1 MSDASELHFNPLT
14 PDLTASELAELRE
27 QERALNVLA
36 ARTST
41 AELGRQVFPGWCP
54 LWYLDVISDH
64 LEACL
69 RYVRGLSGGLRRC
82 AIQVPFQH
90 GKSTIVE
97 MFVARALGVDPS
109 LRIVNATYNVDFA
122 RTRVDNVQ
130 RWMSH
135 PAYRAAFGT
144 RFGAAASVDDGGETG
159 RSRAKS
165 TPDKLQNSANLFQVR
180 GLDRAGQLQ
189 NMGGSFL
196 STSLGSGLNGRPYE
210 IGIIDD
216 PHKDEEAAA
225 SPVERRHVEERYD
238 TIFESREQ
246 ARSVQIFVFTRMHPD
261 DLMGYALP
269 RWERAGIPHAVLR
282 FPAIL
287 DEDPASYDPR
297 PQGCGLSQALCP
309 GAPEIKNGEWYR
321 TKREM
326 IQPWTWETSWQQRP
340 TTRTGEF
347 FQDAWWRYYDPAD
360 LREVDRYWVSIDC
373 AAKAAGA
380 SWTCADLWASRG
392 PMAFKL
398 DELRGH
404 WDVRQF
410 ERELMRWI
418 SEKWGREVR
427 HLGSSIVIE
436 DGGYGRTIHDDLAA
450 AGVQGLHLL
459 GTKGLSKQA
468 RASLVL
474 DFVRSGLAQLPSRSV
489 GRVSEGWVGEH
500 KAEWGRFP
508 TEPCDRVDAG
518 VQALRWHLDLLR
530 AS

>member
-1 MSDASELHFNPLT
+1 MGEGVSETVLDF
-14 PDLTASELAELRE
+14 DLVELRSR
-27 QERALNVLA
+27 ERELQSLA
-36 ARTST
+36 MRAST
-41 AELGRQVFPGWCP
+41 AEMGPAVFDGYLP
-54 LWYLDVISDH
+54 LWYLEVISSH
-64 LEACL
+64 LDACL
-69 RYVRGLSGGLRRC
+69 RYVRGLPNGLKRIC
-82 AIQVPFQH
+82 LNLPFQH
-90 GKSTIVE
+90 AKTTIVE
-97 MFVARALGVDPS
+97 MFIARALGVDPS
-109 LRIVNATYNVDFA
+109 LRIINASYGVTLA
-122 RTRVDNVQ
+122 RQRIDNVQ

-135 PAYRAAFGT
+135 PNYQAAFAT
-144 RFGAAASVDDGGETG
+144 RFGAAATVDDDDDRKS
-159 RSRAKS
+159 RSN
-165 TPDKLQNSANLFQVR
+165 DKVRNTANAFQVR
-180 GLDRAGQLQ
+180 SLRNGKLVNL
-189 NMGGSFL
+189 GGSFL
-196 STSLGSGLNGRPYE
+196 STSLNADLNGRPYD

-216 PHKDEEAAA
+216 PHKNLEEAASA
-225 SPVERRHVEERYD
+225 SARQHVEDRYD
-238 TIFESREQ
+238 AIFLSRQQEK
-246 ARSVQIFVFTRMHPD
+246 SIQIITTTRMNPD
-261 DLMGYALP
+261 DLVSHVVP
-269 RWERAGIPHAVLR
+269 KWKESGIPHAVLR

-297 PQGCGLSQALCP
+297 PPGHGLAQALYP
-309 GAPEIKNGEWYR
+309 GGPEKYSAESYR
-321 TKREM
+321 VMK
-326 IQPWTWETSWQQRP
+326 IDQPPHVWETCYQQRP
-340 TTRTGEF
+340 TTRTGDF
-347 FQDAWWRYYDPAD
+347 FQTAWWGHYDPAE

-392 PMAFKL
+392 PMAYKL

-427 HLGSSIVIE
+427 NLGSSIVIE
-436 DGGYGRTIHDDLAA
+436 DGGYGRTIHDDLEA
-450 AGVQGLHLL
+450 AGVRGLHLL

-474 DFVRSGLAQLPSRSV
+474 DFVRNGLAYLPSRSV

-500 KAEWGRFP
+500 KAEWARFP

>member
-1 MSDASELHFNPLT
+1 MSDAPDLRDNPLT
-14 PDLTASELAELRE
+14 PDLTGADLAAMRE
-27 QERALNVLA
+27 QEHKLGVLA
-36 ARTST
+36 ARSSTS
-41 AELGRQVFPGWCP
+41 ELGRAVFPGWIP

-64 LEACL
+64 LDACL
-69 RYVRGLSGGLRRC
+69 RYARGLPGGLRRIC
-82 AIQVPFQH
+82 ISCPFQH
-90 GKSTIVE
+90 AKTTITE

-109 LRIVNATYNVDFA
+109 LRIVNATYGVNFA
-122 RTRVDNVQ
+122 RDRIDNVQ

-135 PAYRAAFGT
+135 AAYREAFAT
-144 RFGAAASVDDGGETG
+144 RFGQAAQVDDDDSRGGG
-159 RSRAKS
+159 RKA
-165 TPDKLQNSANLFQVR
+165 PDKVRNTANMFGVR
-180 GLDRAGQLQ
+180 RLGADGQLE
-189 NMGGSFL
+189 NLGGSFL
-196 STSLGSGLNGRPYE
+196 STSLGASLNGRPYD
-210 IGIIDD
+210 IGIVDD
-216 PHKDEEAAA
+216 PHKNMEEAESDAA
-225 SPVERRHVEERYD
+225 RRHVEDRFD
-238 TIFESREQ
+238 AIFLSRQQEN
-246 ARSVQIFVFTRMHPD
+246 SVIVLVTTRMHPE
-261 DLMGYALP
+261 DLVSHVVPKWAKSG
-269 RWERAGIPHAVLR
+269 WPHAVLR

-287 DEDPASYDPR
+287 DEAPASYDPR
-297 PQGCGLSQALCP
+297 PPGHGLAQALYP
-309 GAPEIKNGEWYR
+309 GGPEKYSAESYR
-321 TKREM
+321 GMKIEQ
-326 IQPWTWETSWQQRP
+326 QPHIWETCYQQRP

-347 FQDAWWRYYDPAD
+347 FQDAWWRYFDPAD

-373 AAKAAGA
+373 AAKAVGA

-392 PMAFKL
+392 PMAYKL

-427 HLGSSIVIE
+427 NLGSSIVIE
-436 DGGYGRTIHDDLAA
+436 DGGYGRTIHDDLEA
-450 AGVQGLHLL
+450 AGVRGLHLL

-474 DFVRSGLAQLPSRSV
+474 DFVRNGLAYLPSRSV

-500 KAEWGRFP
+500 KAEWARFP